1 MEYGNFLIDNDFTEL
16 DPRSYMP
23 SPIHNELQYELN
35 DISNGEINTP
45 PQTFSYNKFEF
56 QNEIPEKQNDLNDK
70 TTKNSFCSTK
80 VISNGKSDLT
90 SDITNIFNQNDAF
103 TEYKSIL
110 DNINENPKLK
120 EIEENMKF
128 KCKKR
133 KREEITKP
141 AKKKRGRKK
150 NSEKESTKNE
160 GEKVH
165 NKLATDNI
173 MKKIKGNFHNELI
186 AFINGLLNM
195 EKKEGLKILNYKN
208 SINQLK
214 KDNDLCL
221 LNKTIKEV
229 LSQEI
234 TSKYKNIGKEW
245 NIKLI
250 DSILNKTT
258 IVEDYDLI
266 KYVFNMEFRTWINIY
281 TLKEDVNNLN
291 INETWKEK
299 IRQKLPNITDLFKKI
314 KNENKENDENYL
326 SYFIWHI
333 YNYENCFLSKIGRKR
348 IK

>member
-1 MEYGNFLIDNDFTEL
+1 
-16 DPRSYMP
+16 
-23 SPIHNELQYELN
+23 
-35 DISNGEINTP
+35 
-45 PQTFSYNKFEF
+45 
-56 QNEIPEKQNDLNDK
+56 
-70 TTKNSFCSTK
+70 
-80 VISNGKSDLT
+80 
-90 SDITNIFNQNDAF
+90 
-103 TEYKSIL
+103 
-110 DNINENPKLK
+110 
-120 EIEENMKF
+120 
-128 KCKKR
+128 
-133 KREEITKP
+133 
-141 AKKKRGRKK
+141 
-150 NSEKESTKNE
+150 
-160 GEKVH
+160 
-165 NKLATDNI
+165 
-173 MKKIKGNFHNELI
+173 
-186 AFINGLLNM
+186 M

-234 TSKYKNIGKEW
+234 TSKYKNIGKDW